1 MFYRSKY
8 QFLFFSF
15 LLFTPGGL
23 GHEMAGMV
31 AAWNAPGYLA
41 AMVLSK
47 DLGGGVRRLGWS
59 LFFFLFLFFFKPR
72 KNNETELLFSSLQR
86 DRLNSFIIIIII
98 ISFLLPLI
106 CFGTAAGWKRQD
118 RTRV

>member
-59 LFFFLFLFFFKPR
+59 LFFFLFLFFKPS
-72 KNNETELLFSSLQR
+72 KNNKTELLFSSLQR
-86 DRLNSFIIIIII
+86 DRLNSFIIIII